1 MTPHRLSIAA
11 TEPELLIPLSCVLDP
26 NVGSHPQCE
35 IAICGD
41 PRQLSPQI
49 YSNNSDSLGRSFLE
63 RLLRRPVT
71 ALGGGEASL
80 LGPMKSSD
88 LIVEGASSLGE
99 CLNHW
104 TGSEHDVF
112 NLLDFYSQMT
122 LFDGW
127 AVDLIRYYHKCE
139 GQVSWGYVIV
149 SIRCSKLIHH
159 LTGFVSYR
167 SNLPSFLPRTTAVIF
182 LI

>member
-1 MTPHRLSIAA
+1 MTRKHVHFSLTCSSTRELKVCFDWLGSRVCCLSSQQHFVYLIHNTA

-49 YSNNSDSLGRSFLE
+49 YSNILDSLGRSFLE

-88 LIVEGASSLGE
+88 LIIEGASSLGE
-99 CLNHW
+99 WLQISCAKTRLVLNHVSNSFIF
-104 TGSEHDVF
+104 TR
-112 NLLDFYSQMT
+112 
-122 LFDGW
+122 
-127 AVDLIRYYHKCE
+127 IRRFP
-139 GQVSWGYVIV
+139 VA
-149 SIRCSKLIHH
+149 R
-159 LTGFVSYR
+159 
-167 SNLPSFLPRTTAVIF
+167 
-182 LI
+182 

>member
-1 MTPHRLSIAA
+1 MGSRFCFLSSDMTPHRLSIAA

-26 NVGSHPQCE
+26 NVGCHPQCE

-49 YSNNSDSLGRSFLE
+49 YSNNSDSLGRNFLE
-63 RLLRRPVT
+63 RLLRRPAT

-99 CLNHW
+99 CLRISKIRLQII
-104 TGSEHDVF
+104 G
-112 NLLDFYSQMT
+112 LDLNFYSQTT

-139 GQVSWGYVIV
+139 GRVSWGYVIV
-149 SIRCSKLIHH
+149 SIRCC
-159 LTGFVSYR
+159 
-167 SNLPSFLPRTTAVIF
+167 
-182 LI
+182 